1 MYPVLLASHSLIRW
15 LVLMSLVAATVHVW
29 RSWKSGKKFTRSD
42 DAIRHWT
49 ATFAHIQMTIGL
61 ILYFQSPVTA
71 YFRENFGVAIHEREV
86 RFFGLEHS
94 LMMLT
99 AVVIL
104 NVGSSLSKRRTSDQQ
119 KFKTLAVYFTIAL
132 VIILANIPWAFSP
145 LVSRP
150 YYRTFQ
156 VERI

>member
-1 MYPVLLASHSLIRW
+1 MYPALLASHSLIRW
-15 LVLMSLVAATVHVW
+15 LVLVSLIVATINAW
-29 RSWKSGKKFTRSD
+29 RGWKSGKAFTKRD
-42 DAIRHWT
+42 NRLRHWT

-61 ILYFQSPVTA
+61 VLYFQSPITA
-71 YFRENFGVAIHEREV
+71 YFRSHFGVAIHEREV

-104 NVGSSLSKRRTSDQQ
+104 SIGSSLSKRRNADEQ
-119 KFKTLAVYFTIAL
+119 KFRTLAIWFTIAL

-150 YYRTFQ
+150 YYRVF
-156 VERI
+156 